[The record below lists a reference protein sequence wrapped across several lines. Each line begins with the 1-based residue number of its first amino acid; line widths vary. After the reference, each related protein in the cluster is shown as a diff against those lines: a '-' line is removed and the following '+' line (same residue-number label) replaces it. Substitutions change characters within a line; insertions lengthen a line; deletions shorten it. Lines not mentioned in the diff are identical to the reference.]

1 MACLYVNSKN
11 IPPFVGI
18 IPNKQSNSTMH
29 CLQEAHFMY
38 TDMSKVIRQKKKCHI
53 ILVSQGC
60 HGKVPQSGWLNNTIL
75 LSQTLK
81 SGCLRSRC
89 SGTVYSHMLGGR
101 NLCQTFSWCS
111 FSQNLHIPSLFMS
124 VQISP
129 SSKHIIHNQL
139 GLALMRSF

>member
-1 MACLYVNSKN
+1 MACLYVNCKN

-89 SGTVYSHMLGGR
+89 SGTVYSHMLGGKK
-101 NLCQTFSWCS
+101 LCQAFSWWLASYKTFIFLLSSCLSKFPLLLSTS
-111 FSQNLHIPSLFMS
+111 FTISQVLP
-124 VQISP
+124 
-129 SSKHIIHNQL
+129 
-139 GLALMRSF
+139 